1 MSTATQS
8 TATSTASQATLLD
21 EVIAATKQTEPDQVK
36 DLLTTLTQNALNGTV
51 TWERNTIKTL
61 NNAIAAIDSAISE
74 QLAVIM
80 HEEQYNSLEGSWRG
94 VQHLVKN
101 SPTSNQLK
109 IKLLNLSKK
118 ECRRDLEKAGEFDQ
132 SQLFKKIYENEFGMP
147 GGEPYGVL
155 LGDYQFGKHPEDISL
170 LRDIS
175 GIAAS
180 AFCPFISAADSSLF
194 GFDDWTELA
203 KPRDL
208 EKIFDSVEY
217 SAWNTYRE
225 SEDSRF
231 VALTMPRVIARLP
244 YGELTKPIDAF
255 NYEET
260 APHDSSKQHNLNH
273 KDYCWMNSCYVIG
286 ERLTNAFSQTGWCT
300 AIRGAEGGG
309 KIDNLPLHIFK
320 SDDGDIDMKCPTEV
334 GITDRREAEL
344 SKLGFLPLCHYKNTD
359 YAVLFG
365 AETSQKAKKY
375 DTPEATANAA
385 ISSRLPY
392 LMATS
397 RFAHYLKVMARDKIG
412 SFMET
417 EDVEAWL
424 NRWILQY
431 VNANPK
437 SKQDLKAKY
446 PLAEAKIKV
455 EAVPG
460 KPGAYQAVAWLRPW
474 LQLEELTTSMRLVAS
489 IPKMDT

>member
-255 NYEET
+255 NYELE
-260 APHDSSKQHNLNH
+260 
-273 KDYCWMNSCYVIG
+273 DYSDFRKK
-286 ERLTNAFSQTGWCT
+286 E
-300 AIRGAEGGG
+300 
-309 KIDNLPLHIFK
+309 
-320 SDDGDIDMKCPTEV
+320 SDDMMKSLNKFRESVGEEV
-334 GITDRREAEL
+334 EYFQEEEKIEER
-344 SKLGFLPLCHYKNTD
+344 KLH
-359 YAVLFG
+359 
-365 AETSQKAKKY
+365 
-375 DTPEATANAA
+375 
-385 ISSRLPY
+385 
-392 LMATS
+392 
-397 RFAHYLKVMARDKIG
+397 
-412 SFMET
+412 
-417 EDVEAWL
+417 
-424 NRWILQY
+424 
-431 VNANPK
+431 
-437 SKQDLKAKY
+437 
-446 PLAEAKIKV
+446 
-455 EAVPG
+455 
-460 KPGAYQAVAWLRPW
+460 
-474 LQLEELTTSMRLVAS
+474 
-489 IPKMDT
+489 